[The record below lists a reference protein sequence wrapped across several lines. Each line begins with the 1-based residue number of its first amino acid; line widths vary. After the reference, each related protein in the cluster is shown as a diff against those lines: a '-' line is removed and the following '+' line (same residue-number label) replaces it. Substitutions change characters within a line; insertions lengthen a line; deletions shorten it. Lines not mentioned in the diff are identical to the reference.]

1 MDDKLAGVEQ
11 ISKLQVYSVGIVANN
26 KERNSFVIEV
36 YPQETAPD
44 NSGEIAAVQATV
56 TAKAKDA
63 KGAAYEASAKVGSTI
78 TARWLPLGEP
88 NRMTAPDVRRGDM
101 VILYR
106 FGDSKDYFWVT
117 ITADM
122 NFRKLETVVYGWSAT
137 AKEGEAPSLENIYYI
152 EISTHKGLIHFHTTT
167 ANGEAC
173 GYDIQLNTKDGKF
186 SLVDTFGNSILL
198 DSVAQ
203 KFQVKNPSG
212 SFMDL
217 TKKVFKMQADDSV
230 NIKTKEYTLDATT
243 STTNA
248 ETTNIN
254 ANTNIK
260 GETSMKG
267 SLSQTG
273 GSGAAFGGDVKAEGH
288 IDLKGS
294 MDIVGTIR
302 TGKLISTQS
311 IVAPNVD

>member
-1 MDDKLAGVEQ
+1 MDQKLAGVGQ
-11 ISKLQVYSVGIVANN
+11 ISKLQVYSVGIVATN
-26 KERNSFVIEV
+26 KARNSFTIEV

-44 NSGEIAAVQATV
+44 NSGEIAAVQQTV
-56 TAKAKDA
+56 TASTKDA
-63 KGAAYEASAKVGSTI
+63 KGSAFEASAKVGTTI
-78 TARWLPLGEP
+78 TAKWLPLGEP

-106 FGDSKDYFWVT
+106 FGDAKDYFWVT
-117 ITADM
+117 LTADM
-122 NFRKLETVVYGWSAT
+122 KFRKLETVVYGWSAT
-137 AKEGEAPSLENIYYI
+137 ANEGEAPSLNNTYYI

-173 GYDIQLNTKDGKF
+173 GYDIQLNTKDGIF
-186 SLVDTFGNSILL
+186 TFTDTLGNAITLN
-198 DSVAQ
+198 SVAQ
-203 KFQVKNPSG
+203 IFQVKNPSG
-212 SFMDL
+212 SILDL
-217 TKKVFKMQADDSV
+217 TKKVFSLKVDDAV
-230 NIKTKEYTLDATT
+230 NIKTKSYTLDATT

-260 GETSMKG
+260 GETAMVG

-288 IDLKGS
+288 IDLRGS
-294 MDIVGTIR
+294 MDIQGTIR
-302 TGKLISTQS
+302 TGKLISRDS
-311 IVAPNVD
+311 IVAPNVS